1 MAVTNLLPAG
11 SDAATSSN
19 FVLAGGQ
26 TMTLAGAARGGT
38 TYWRATIERRMSD
51 GTWEP
56 VGFLA
61 WDFKM
66 TTLYGDG
73 EYRISRQ
80 QGHGCI
86 VDGAK
91 T

>member
-26 TMTLAGAARGGT
+26 TMTLAGAARGT

-51 GTWEP
+51 GAWEP

>member
-26 TMTLAGAARGGT
+26 TMTLAGAARGT

-51 GTWEP
+51 GAWEP
-56 VGFLA
+56 VGYLT
-61 WDFKM
+61 WDARM

-73 EYRISRQ
+73 ESRVSRQ
-80 QGHGCI
+80 AGSG
-86 VDGAK
+86 
-91 T
+91 